1 MAPDLNWELRLGFLV
16 HDVSRLRRRVVD
28 RALKPL
34 GVTRSQWWV
43 LAFLSRSDGM
53 SQVAL
58 ADELD
63 LGKVALGQLID
74 RLEKTGFV
82 SRRADD
88 EDRRVKRVF
97 LTRRGQALIARIRES
112 VTVDGKGNPRKDRRD
127 RSAGDRPRAAQDE
140 GESARHDRRERGE
153 RRLRRGLAPSQAEPD
168 LAAIEHH
175 DVALHRPRAEA
186 HAAILEQLDA
196 DRVAGIGRR
205 GETDRHRHQPFRP
218 PRREMLE
225 RRAAGEPEC
234 VEPVRDRPLEACLLG
249 RFRGR
254 RGSA

>member
-82 SRRADD
+82 ARKADD
-88 EDRRVKRVF
+88 GDRRVKRVY
-97 LTRRGQALIARIRES
+97 LTKRSHALIAQIREN
-112 VTVDGKGNPRKDRRD
+112 V
-127 RSAGDRPRAAQDE
+127 SATEKQILNKIDE
-140 GESARHDRRERGE
+140 GDLKATVRALRGMKDN
-153 RRLRRGLAPSQAEPD
+153 LLAMIGGADDVDDSD
-168 LAAIEHH
+168 AA
-175 DVALHRPRAEA
+175 
-186 HAAILEQLDA
+186 
-196 DRVAGIGRR
+196 
-205 GETDRHRHQPFRP
+205 
-218 PRREMLE
+218 
-225 RRAAGEPEC
+225 
-234 VEPVRDRPLEACLLG
+234 
-249 RFRGR
+249 
-254 RGSA
+254 

>member
-63 LGKVALGQLID
+63 LGKVALGQLVD

-82 SRRADD
+82 SRRADE

-112 VTVDGKGNPRKDRRD
+112 VTVTEK
-127 RSAGDRPRAAQDE
+127 E
-140 GESARHDRRERGE
+140 
-153 RRLRRGLAPSQAEPD
+153 
-168 LAAIEHH
+168 
-175 DVALHRPRAEA
+175 
-186 HAAILEQLDA
+186 ILEKIA
-196 DRVAGIGRR
+196 
-205 GETDRHRHQPFRP
+205 ETD
-218 PRREMLE
+218 L
-225 RRAAGEPEC
+225 RATGRAL
-234 VEPVRDRPLEACLLG
+234 RIMKDNLLG
-249 RFRGR
+249 LIDVSDDRDD
-254 RGSA
+254 SDAA

>member
-82 SRRADD
+82 SRRADE
-88 EDRRVKRVF
+88 EDRRVKRVY
-97 LTRRGQALIARIRES
+97 LDQAQPRPDRADPGQRER
-112 VTVDGKGNPRKDRRD
+112 DGKGNSREDRRGGLE
-127 RSAGDRPRAAQDE
+127 GDRPRASGHERKPASMI
-140 GESARHDRRERGE
+140 GENEDVEDSD
-153 RRLRRGLAPSQAEPD
+153 
-168 LAAIEHH
+168 AA
-175 DVALHRPRAEA
+175 
-186 HAAILEQLDA
+186 
-196 DRVAGIGRR
+196 
-205 GETDRHRHQPFRP
+205 
-218 PRREMLE
+218 
-225 RRAAGEPEC
+225 
-234 VEPVRDRPLEACLLG
+234 
-249 RFRGR
+249 
-254 RGSA
+254 

>member
-43 LAFLSRSDGM
+43 LAFLSRTDGM

-82 SRRADD
+82 TRKAD
-88 EDRRVKRVF
+88 EIDRRVKRVY
-97 LTRRGQALIARIRES
+97 LTRRSHTLIARIRDN
-112 VTVDGKGNPRKDRRD
+112 V
-127 RSAGDRPRAAQDE
+127 SATE
-140 GESARHDRRERGE
+140 REILE
-153 RRLRRGLAPSQAEPD
+153 KINEPD
-168 LAAIEHH
+168 LRATVRALRGMKENLLAMLGEMEDAEEV
-175 DVALHRPRAEA
+175 DVA
-186 HAAILEQLDA
+186 
-196 DRVAGIGRR
+196 
-205 GETDRHRHQPFRP
+205 
-218 PRREMLE
+218 
-225 RRAAGEPEC
+225 
-234 VEPVRDRPLEACLLG
+234 
-249 RFRGR
+249 
-254 RGSA
+254 

>member
-1 MAPDLNWELRLGFLV
+1 MASDLNWELRLGFLV

-82 SRRADD
+82 SRRADE
-88 EDRRVKRVF
+88 EDRRIKRVF

-112 VTVDGKGNPRKDRRD
+112 VTVTEKEILEKIDQADLRATGRALRAMKEKLLGMIADNED
-127 RSAGDRPRAAQDE
+127 AGDADAA
-140 GESARHDRRERGE
+140 
-153 RRLRRGLAPSQAEPD
+153 
-168 LAAIEHH
+168 
-175 DVALHRPRAEA
+175 
-186 HAAILEQLDA
+186 
-196 DRVAGIGRR
+196 
-205 GETDRHRHQPFRP
+205 
-218 PRREMLE
+218 
-225 RRAAGEPEC
+225 
-234 VEPVRDRPLEACLLG
+234 
-249 RFRGR
+249 
-254 RGSA
+254 

>member
-82 SRRADD
+82 SRRPDE
-88 EDRRVKRVF
+88 EDRRVKRIY
-97 LTRRGQALIARIRES
+97 LTKRSHALITQIRNNVS
-112 VTVDGKGNPRKDRRD
+112 VTEKEILVKIDAADLKATVRALRSMKENLLTMTGGNEDVED
-127 RSAGDRPRAAQDE
+127 SDAA
-140 GESARHDRRERGE
+140 
-153 RRLRRGLAPSQAEPD
+153 
-168 LAAIEHH
+168 
-175 DVALHRPRAEA
+175 
-186 HAAILEQLDA
+186 
-196 DRVAGIGRR
+196 
-205 GETDRHRHQPFRP
+205 
-218 PRREMLE
+218 
-225 RRAAGEPEC
+225 
-234 VEPVRDRPLEACLLG
+234 
-249 RFRGR
+249 
-254 RGSA
+254 

>member
-1 MAPDLNWELRLGFLV
+1 MAPDLNWELRLGFLM

-82 SRRADD
+82 LRRADD
-88 EDRRVKRVF
+88 SDRRIKRVF
-97 LTRRGQALIARIRES
+97 LTRRGQALIARIREN
-112 VTVDGKGNPRKDRRD
+112 VTVTEK
-127 RSAGDRPRAAQDE
+127 E
-140 GESARHDRRERGE
+140 
-153 RRLRRGLAPSQAEPD
+153 
-168 LAAIEHH
+168 
-175 DVALHRPRAEA
+175 
-186 HAAILEQLDA
+186 ILENID
-196 DRVAGIGRR
+196 
-205 GETDRHRHQPFRP
+205 ETD
-218 PRREMLE
+218 L
-225 RRAAGEPEC
+225 RATGRALRKMKET
-234 VEPVRDRPLEACLLG
+234 LLAMIAEG
-249 RFRGR
+249 DDTGD
-254 RGSA
+254 SDAA